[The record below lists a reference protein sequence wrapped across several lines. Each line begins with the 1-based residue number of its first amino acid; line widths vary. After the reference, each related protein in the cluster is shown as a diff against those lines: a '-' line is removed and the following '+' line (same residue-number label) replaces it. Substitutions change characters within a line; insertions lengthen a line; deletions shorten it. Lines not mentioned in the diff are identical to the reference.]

1 MASGREIKT
10 KIKSTQNMR
19 KVTRALEMV
28 SASKIRKA
36 QDLMKAS
43 RPYARAMRKVIAH
56 VAQASTDFSH
66 PFLLEREKVARVGFL
81 VISTDRGLCGGL
93 NSNLF
98 RRLLPIIREW
108 QDKGAEVDVIAVGQK
123 ASQFFRRIKGVNLI
137 GSVSHLGEKPK
148 VESLVGVIK
157 VVLDA
162 YTAGKLDRVFLA
174 HNDFINTM
182 TQKPAIHALL
192 PLPVVAKEMVGAEGK
207 PNSPDFPV
215 AGLKLEQKH
224 DWDYIYEPD
233 AATVLE
239 HVLAR
244 YIESVVYQ
252 GVLENLASE
261 HAARMVAM
269 KSASD
274 NANKVIGELTLIY
287 NKARQ
292 AAITQEI
299 SEIVGGAAAV

>member
-43 RPYARAMRKVIAH
+43 RPYARMMRRVIAH
-56 VAQASTDFSH
+56 VAQANTDFKH
-66 PFLLEREKVARVGFL
+66 PFLIERDNVARVAFI

-98 RRLLPIIREW
+98 RKLLAEIRGW
-108 QDKGAEVDVIAVGQK
+108 QDKGVEVDVVTIGQK
-123 ASQFFRRIKGVNLI
+123 ASVFFRRIKVEMLA
-137 GSVSHLGEKPK
+137 SVTHLGDVPH
-148 VESLVGVIK
+148 VEQLVGVIK
-157 VVLDA
+157 VMLDA
-162 YTAGKLDRVFLA
+162 YTAGSLDKVFLVY
-174 HNDFINTM
+174 NGFVNTM
-182 TQKPAIHALL
+182 TQRASFDQLL
-192 PLPVVAKEMVGAEGK
+192 PLPASDATIA
-207 PNSPDFPV
+207 S
-215 AGLKLEQKH
+215 H

-233 AATVLE
+233 AQVVLE
-239 HVLAR
+239 HVLTR
-244 YIESVVYQ
+244 YIESLVYQ
-252 GVLENLASE
+252 AVLENVASE

-274 NANKVIGELTLIY
+274 NATKLIGTLQLIY